1 MGLAWTET
9 HFLSLS
15 IHHEIPLQDRRGVA
29 TSDIIMTDIEA
40 KTSAL
45 LVVDMQ
51 NDFCP
56 PVCLQH

>member
-1 MGLAWTET
+1 MIG
-9 HFLSLS
+9 
-15 IHHEIPLQDRRGVA
+15 A
-29 TSDIIMTDIEA
+29 TSDIDMTDIEA

-56 PVCLQH
+56 PVCLQYGLSNMVDGIVGGAERP